1 MRMSGTHDISVSK
14 ETLVSGPTLSWVLRR
29 AALGIAILM
38 VTVTLAACL
47 LYAGIEPDRAEASS
61 EITQQG
67 DPMSSGSL
75 PAAGQ

>member
-14 ETLVSGPTLSWVLRR
+14 ENLASGPTLSWVMRR
-29 AALGIAILM
+29 AALGIAILL

-61 EITQQG
+61 EITQQNG
-67 DPMSSGSL
+67 PMPDIAL
-75 PAAGQ
+75 PATGH